1 MIMKIG
7 VPIDQIKQ
15 HRREIPLKEFILLKD

>member
-7 VPIDQIKQ
+7 VPTDQINQ
-15 HRREIPLKEFILLKD
+15 DRREIPLKEFILLKD

>member
-15 HRREIPLKEFILLKD
+15 DRREIPLKEFILLKD

>member
-7 VPIDQIKQ
+7 VPIDQINQ
-15 HRREIPLKEFILLKD
+15 DRREIPLKEFILLKD